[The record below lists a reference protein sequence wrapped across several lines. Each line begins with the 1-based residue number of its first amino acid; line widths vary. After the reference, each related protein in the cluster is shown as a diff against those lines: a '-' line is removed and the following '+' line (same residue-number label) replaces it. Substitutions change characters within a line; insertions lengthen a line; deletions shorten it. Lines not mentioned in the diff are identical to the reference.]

1 MPFVRKK
8 IILFINVNLPMI
20 KLLLATTMFFSTAT
34 TGITW
39 LNNLQKA
46 EQTAKN
52 EHKLIL
58 LNFSGSDWCIPCM
71 KLRAD
76 VFNSEAFTEYA
87 NNNLVLVNA
96 DFPRKKKDQLSK
108 EQQQKNDEL
117 AAKYNPEG
125 RFPFTILL
133 DSNGNKLKVWDGFYS
148 QGPANFVNEI
158 TAVKE

>member
-1 MPFVRKK
+1 MVK
-8 IILFINVNLPMI
+8 LFLF
-20 KLLLATTMFFSTAT
+20 AAFFFTTAITPS
-34 TGITW
+34 TW
-39 LNNLQKA
+39 LNNLNKA
-46 EQTAKN
+46 EQIAKT

-71 KLRAD
+71 KLSADIFNSD
-76 VFNSEAFTEYA
+76 VFTQYA

-96 DFPRKKKDQLSK
+96 DFPRKNKDQLSK
-108 EQQQKNDEL
+108 EQQQENDDL
-117 AAKYNPEG
+117 AAKYNPDG

-133 DSNGNKLKVWDGFYS
+133 DSNGNKLKVWDGYYS

>member
-1 MPFVRKK
+1 
-8 IILFINVNLPMI
+8 MI
-20 KLLLATTMFFSTAT
+20 KLFLSTTLLLSTAFT
-34 TGITW
+34 PPTW
-39 LNNLQKA
+39 LTDLNKA
-46 EQTAKN
+46 EQIAKT

-76 VFNSEAFTEYA
+76 IFNSDAFTQYA
-87 NNNLVLVNA
+87 NNNLILVNA

-108 EQQQKNDEL
+108 EQQKENDGL

-133 DSNGNKLKVWDGFYS
+133 DSNGNKLKVWDGYYS
-148 QGPANFVNEI
+148 QGPGNFVNEI
-158 TAVKE
+158 TAVNY

>member
-1 MPFVRKK
+1 
-8 IILFINVNLPMI
+8 MI
-20 KLLLATTMFFSTAT
+20 KLFLSTTLLLSTAFT
-34 TGITW
+34 PPTW
-39 LNNLQKA
+39 LTDLNKA
-46 EQTAKN
+46 EQIAKT

-76 VFNSEAFTEYA
+76 IFNSDAFTQYA
-87 NNNLVLVNA
+87 NNNLILVNA

-108 EQQQKNDEL
+108 EQQKENDEL

-133 DSNGNKLKVWDGFYS
+133 DSNGNKLKVWDGYYS
-148 QGPANFVNEI
+148 QGPGNFVNEI
-158 TAVKE
+158 TAVNY